1 MFYFNMKAKCGNE
14 CLNAAI
20 ETLKWIFCFLP
31 FMFHGL
37 IKAVQLLV
45 SFVNNLK
52 PVEIF
57 N

>member
-1 MFYFNMKAKCGNE
+1 MVYLNMKAKCGNE

>member
-1 MFYFNMKAKCGNE
+1 MNLKAKCEND
-14 CLNAAI
+14 CFKSAI

-31 FMFHGL
+31 FMFHGFS
-37 IKAVQLLV
+37 KAGQLLV

-52 PVEIF
+52 PVEMC

>member
-1 MFYFNMKAKCGNE
+1 MDLMNLKAKCEND
-14 CLNAAI
+14 CFKSAI

-31 FMFHGL
+31 FMFHGFS
-37 IKAVQLLV
+37 KAGQLLV

-52 PVEIF
+52 PVEMC

>member
-1 MFYFNMKAKCGNE
+1 MDYMNLKAKCGNE
-14 CLNAAI
+14 CLIAAI

-31 FMFHGL
+31 FMVHGFMKSVKL
-37 IKAVQLLV
+37 FI